1 MENKRLSIIDFVIL
15 YMGTHLRAKRG
26 EVLFHLEQE
35 YGPRMQKR
43 SYLFNRIMGHVSA
56 DFNPEHRS
64 ISAGEISPWVSLKK
78 TYWFRTAPGVYG
90 LNQAGWLRYTALR
103 NAGY

>member
-35 YGPRMQKR
+35 YGPRVQKR
-43 SYLFNRIMGHVSA
+43 SYLFNRIMGHVSS
-56 DFNPEHRS
+56 DFNPEHRNL
-64 ISAGEISPWVSLKK
+64 EKSPWMELRK
-78 TYWFRTAPGVYG
+78 TYWFRTKPGIYG
-90 LNQAGWLRYTALR
+90 LNHAGWLRYTELR
-103 NAGY
+103 SAGF